1 MERGE
6 ELANLKRFL
15 RILNGE
21 EPSCRMFIRDGA
33 GNDVTEREVDLLE
46 KEIRYLETV
55 IERRSKPPMNRR
67 GPSEEGSAGDQ
78 VGSSWSQNGACSY
91 RARAGLQSLLS
102 PRFEQNK

>member
-46 KEIRYLETV
+46 KEIRYPETV

-67 GPSEEGSAGDQ
+67 GPSEEDSAGDQ
-78 VGSSWSQNGACSY
+78 VGSSF
-91 RARAGLQSLLS
+91 
-102 PRFEQNK
+102 FERLVSKWRL

>member
-1 MERGE
+1 MPDDRAERAMERGE

-21 EPSCRMFIRDGA
+21 EPSCRVFIQDGA

-55 IERRSKPPMNRR
+55 IERRSKPMNRR
-67 GPSEEGSAGDQ
+67 GPSEEDSAGDQ
-78 VGSSWSQNGACSY
+78 AGSSF
-91 RARAGLQSLLS
+91 
-102 PRFEQNK
+102 FERLVSKWRL